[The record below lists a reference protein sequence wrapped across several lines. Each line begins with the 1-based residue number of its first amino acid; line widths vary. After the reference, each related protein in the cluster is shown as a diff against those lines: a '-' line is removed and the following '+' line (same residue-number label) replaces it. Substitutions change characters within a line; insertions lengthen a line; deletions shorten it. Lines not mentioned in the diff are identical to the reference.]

1 MPYRLPVRGPVRK
14 SRQGMDVS
22 MWPGSVGR
30 QKAVE
35 KARRRE
41 KRSGF
46 ESVGV
51 CIL

>member
-22 MWPGSVGR
+22 TWPGSVGR
-30 QKAVE
+30 QKAV
-35 KARRRE
+35 KKGQRE

-46 ESVGV
+46 ENVGV